1 MGEVGL
7 RSISTLLLI
16 ALLLPLFT
24 PVLIPVIYAQTE
36 NNIFMDNFE
45 GYQVGSFPSAGEW
58 EIVYDGMGQ
67 SYQVISTSYS
77 YSPTKSFQLWGR
89 TGWSSVVQRR
99 FSTDSPM
106 IGYELAV
113 LIDERGSGYAD
124 HPAFFCKGCATWGAY
139 YGTVLFDHG
148 DGKIKAEDGTVL
160 GSWSPRTWYRVKVVL
175 DRQTNKY
182 NVWINGELRGQNI
195 PTGRSDTNRINA
207 IALVSGW
214 PGKKVYYDDVRVF
227 IVVQQQSYL
236 RVRLDSATLNG
247 QGLSTSNPELRV
259 NPGSRITGTVT
270 FTVENVQPGSW
281 ITPVIWVTSWERG
294 TVSNGMV
301 RVVADDIRSTRQF
314 TVNID
319 VTAPSSPGTYY
330 IGFFAGWMYNADE
343 VASNDHPPNYGDGD
357 DVWDMPAQG
366 WEEVI
371 SNGQALTGPYRMPGR
386 AIRIV
391 VQQPQ
396 EFRVEIV
403 SYNAPS
409 TASPGQTVSVQ
420 LTIRYSFSSTS
431 YVGVTISRQ
440 LPDGSWERV
449 WYNPDYQTQRSGQGT
464 LTYTATFTVP
474 NQPDTYRYMIRA
486 QYWDGS
492 RWIATD
498 EKYFNI
504 QVQQQQQLSVDVWT
518 NKGGQGRGNLN
529 GGQYTIGESIT
540 FYCSVNLNVD
550 GLRIKVIRPD
560 GVEVIA
566 LDRGPSSAGT
576 YQASGTVG
584 EPAGERRVI
593 CEARSG
599 GQTSSDE
606 VRFTVTQPPDT
617 TPPTVRVI
625 APNGGETLFPGNV
638 FRIRWEASDNVGVT
652 KVHIWLFQGNEQV
665 MVIARDLPN
674 TGYYDWTVPN
684 RPGTNYRIRIAA
696 VDAAGNAG
704 YDDSD
709 GTFEIGGEVRV
720 SAQII
725 SLTTDKNQ
733 YNPGETV
740 RIRYTIRNTGDVRIE
755 LRMVVEIV
763 DPSGR
768 SVYDSNRLG
777 QDRRHDLDPGQTA
790 SGEFTWTIPADAVP
804 GTYEVRASLRHWNI
818 WDIVFDYRWGDRPG
832 PRFTVQAAATAT
844 LQVGIRHTYIGDLKI
859 WVGVEGGR
867 EVLIWNREGGGTR
880 DLFREWNLLQLG
892 FTVND
897 LPPSESKRWYL
908 RIRDEAGGD
917 EGRLEY
923 FRIIYQGRTYESQD
937 HPEIRDYQEVR
948 AWIPSRGAPSLPDL
962 TVRNVNFSP
971 QTVSQGGSITVSWT
985 EVNIGSGNAGPY
997 RVGIYLGVSEYGRDH
1012 LLGSFNRDGL
1022 VAGGSRSYTQTFT
1035 IPSSVP
1041 PGSYYVTVFIDDLR
1055 AVSEANEENNIGSS
1069 TPNRLTVQ
1077 QRLRI
1082 YWSKI
1087 YNVREDRNLVISLVG
1102 PDVVKVNER
1111 ARFILSVAITYPDGR
1126 IVGLGEN
1133 DIDPGLQTGIYLRD
1147 VSTFIGLSRRNGPNY
1162 FAPSDMPVPIIFFA
1176 KRLGPFGVGEPPS
1189 WYNYDYEKIVWMGQM
1204 RDLFNLGFLT
1214 AITVSFGIVFQHAM
1228 RSLQGLQNFLSFFAN
1243 LLGIVTVPPSPPQ
1256 SLLDINRYA
1265 LLFGNWPLPPRFI
1278 LNIAGYKVTAF
1289 TQFFDFEF
1297 ITSGRNEIAMW
1308 VSVHVDVEQSADR
1321 YYVSDNDVII
1331 IPIEVKP

>member
-16 ALLLPLFT
+16 ALLLPLFL
-24 PVLIPVIYAQTE
+24 PALLPEVYAQ
-36 NNIFMDNFE
+36 NI
-45 GYQVGSFPSAGEW
+45 
-58 EIVYDGMGQ
+58 
-67 SYQVISTSYS
+67 
-77 YSPTKSFQLWGR
+77 
-89 TGWSSVVQRR
+89 
-99 FSTDSPM
+99 
-106 IGYELAV
+106 
-113 LIDERGSGYAD
+113 
-124 HPAFFCKGCATWGAY
+124 
-139 YGTVLFDHG
+139 
-148 DGKIKAEDGTVL
+148 
-160 GSWSPRTWYRVKVVL
+160 
-175 DRQTNKY
+175 
-182 NVWINGELRGQNI
+182 
-195 PTGRSDTNRINA
+195 
-207 IALVSGW
+207 
-214 PGKKVYYDDVRVF
+214 
-227 IVVQQQSYL
+227 
-236 RVRLDSATLNG
+236 
-247 QGLSTSNPELRV
+247 
-259 NPGSRITGTVT
+259 
-270 FTVENVQPGSW
+270 
-281 ITPVIWVTSWERG
+281 
-294 TVSNGMV
+294 
-301 RVVADDIRSTRQF
+301 
-314 TVNID
+314 
-319 VTAPSSPGTYY
+319 
-330 IGFFAGWMYNADE
+330 
-343 VASNDHPPNYGDGD
+343 
-357 DVWDMPAQG
+357 
-366 WEEVI
+366 
-371 SNGQALTGPYRMPGR
+371 
-386 AIRIV
+386 
-391 VQQPQ
+391 
-396 EFRVEIV
+396 VEIV

-464 LTYTATFTVP
+464 LSYTATFSVP
-474 NQPDTYRYMIRA
+474 NQPGTYRYVISA
-486 QYWDGS
+486 QYAQYGDGG
-492 RWIATD
+492 RWIETD
-498 EKYFNI
+498 RRYFDI

-518 NKGGQGRGNLN
+518 NKGGQGRGNFN

-550 GLRIKVIRPD
+550 SLRIKVIRPD

-617 TPPTVRVI
+617 IPPTVRVI

-638 FRIRWEASDNVGVT
+638 FRIRWEASDNVGVA

-696 VDAAGNAG
+696 VDSAGNAG

-720 SAQII
+720 TAQIV

-733 YNPGETV
+733 YNPRETV

-768 SVYDSNRLG
+768 SVYDSHRVD

-818 WDIVFDYRWGDRPG
+818 WDKVFDYRWGDRPG
-832 PRFTVQAAATAT
+832 PRFTVQAAATAM
-844 LQVGIRHTYIGDLKI
+844 LQVGIRHTHIGDLKI

-937 HPEIRDYQEVR
+937 RPEIKDFQEVR

-971 QTVSQGGSITVSWT
+971 RSVSQGGSITVSWT

-1022 VAGGSRSYTQTFT
+1022 AAGDSKRYTQMFT

-1055 AVSEANEENNIGSS
+1055 AVSETNENNNVGSS
-1069 TPNRLTVQ
+1069 TPNRLSVGESVLLFLEINMPWAEGRGQTTA
-1077 QRLRI
+1077 RG
-1082 YWSKI
+1082 
-1087 YNVREDRNLVISLVG
+1087 EVIGNITLVG
-1102 PDVVKVNER
+1102 PREIRVGQTYEYKLY
-1111 ARFILSVAITYPDGR
+1111 ISVGQGPT
-1126 IVGLGEN
+1126 
-1133 DIDPGLQTGIYLRD
+1133 TGINYYIYGTREKPGVATIFIPEELDWQFDPHRDFSYPGISWQSGTLDWLRRYIGWAIAEIIILIVEALKGPWAGLLASLGIFIIGALIPDSTQATYD
-1147 VSTFIGLSRRNGPNY
+1147 VRSGEAIEAPNNDP
-1162 FAPSDMPVPIIFFA
+1162 ARSD
-1176 KRLGPFGVGEPPS
+1176 
-1189 WYNYDYEKIVWMGQM
+1189 
-1204 RDLFNLGFLT
+1204 
-1214 AITVSFGIVFQHAM
+1214 AITVTWIE
-1228 RSLQGLQNFLSFFAN
+1228 QGN
-1243 LLGIVTVPPSPPQ
+1243 
-1256 SLLDINRYA
+1256 
-1265 LLFGNWPLPPRFI
+1265 
-1278 LNIAGYKVTAF
+1278 
-1289 TQFFDFEF
+1289 TQGP
-1297 ITSGRNEIAMW
+1297 I
-1308 VSVHVDVEQSADR
+1308 
-1321 YYVSDNDVII
+1321 VII
-1331 IPIEVKP
+1331 IHVTPSEYARGKEFKLGVAVDLWIGGWQRDLHYLITGNSYSIRVF